1 MHPGCFDM
9 CWFFILSD
17 DDIDKPPPS
26 LLFLLLQLPHPS
38 PPLQE
43 ALLSAVAAQVQH
55 LIRQQYLQNAFNN
68 AVFNLCLSSQYIR
81 CLQDVFNI

>member
-26 LLFLLLQLPHPS
+26 LLLLLLQLPHPP

-55 LIRQQYLQNAFNN
+55 LIRPQYLQNSFNN
-68 AVFNLCLSSQYIR
+68 AVFNCGLSSQYIL
-81 CLQDVFNI
+81 CLQNVFNF

>member
-26 LLFLLLQLPHPS
+26 LLLLLLQFPHPP

-55 LIRQQYLQNAFNN
+55 LITPQYLQNAFNN
-68 AVFNLCLSSQYIR
+68 VVFDGCLSSQYII